1 MVLVD
6 GQGVPLGVHH
16 VDGRKQRCYRRR
28 WKIERTDAWLLSFRR
43 LTVRYDHKL
52 ACREWTDES
61 TTGSGYAT
69 GCTLSGWQTLL
80 WVQTYCSN

>member
-28 WKIERTDAWLLSFRR
+28 WKIERTNAWLLSFRR

-52 ACREWTDES
+52 EHYRAFVYLAC
-61 TTGSGYAT
+61 ALI
-69 GCTLSGWQTLL
+69 TLQRFFLKPLL
-80 WVQTYCSN
+80 GK